1 MMMIVCLTF
10 FEAGSF
16 YRLPAF
22 SVKELRELG
31 FIYLSESFNNQSK
44 EINFAAFVDN
54 QIVGIVGL
62 QKNPYDKTNY
72 WFMFV
77 TILEQFK
84 GKGIGSQLVRA
95 AIEYAIADNCT
106 INISSYSS
114 EGLQRV
120 RPVVVELDKKY
131 PNKIFEQDYRF
142 I

>member
-1 MMMIVCLTF
+1 MKPEITF

-31 FIYLSESFNNQSK
+31 FIYLSESYNDQSK

-77 TILEQFK
+77 TVLKQFK
-84 GKGIGSQLVRA
+84 GKGIGSRLIRA

-106 INISSYSS
+106 INISSYSD

-120 RPVVVELDKKY
+120 RPVVIALDKKY
-131 PNKIFEQDYRF
+131 PDKIFEQDYRF